1 METILGI
8 LGPLAGKLLGFVVL
22 AAGALALYL
31 GIKRKGVIQER
42 EKWEKETAEAKE
54 EMRGRIDVAR
64 EKDKDIDAETTKK
77 LEVIKSEAEKDT
89 PPADYKPGDKFKF

>member
-54 EMRGRIDVAR
+54 EVRGRIDVAR

-77 LEVIKSEAEKDT
+77 LEVIKSEAEKDP